1 MSNQQNDIYYENLE
15 EFLQEL
21 PDKVADALSAWRI
34 ATLQREKVEAM
45 LHLRLKAEGEKM
57 SVGDLKAAIN
67 NNQERYDMM
76 LKEILAESEYNRLY
90 EKLLSAKKRASLR
103 TAF

>member
-1 MSNQQNDIYYENLE
+1 MSDNILSGEKDQIEDHLDK
-15 EFLQEL
+15 L
-21 PDKVADALSAWRI
+21 PDAVADALSAWRI
-34 ATLQREKVEAM
+34 ATLQREKIEAM
-45 LHLRLKAEGEKM
+45 LHLRLKAGEEKL
-57 SVGDLKAAIN
+57 SVGDMKAAIN

>member
-1 MSNQQNDIYYENLE
+1 MSDNILSGEKDQIEDQLDT
-15 EFLQEL
+15 L
-21 PDKVADALSAWRI
+21 PDQVADALSAWRI
-34 ATLQREKVEAM
+34 ATLQREKIEAM
-45 LHLRLKAEGEKM
+45 LHLRLKAGEEKL
-57 SVGDLKAAIN
+57 SVGDMKAAIN

-76 LKEILAESEYNRLY
+76 LKEILAETEYQRLY

>member
-1 MSNQQNDIYYENLE
+1 MDNIE
-15 EFLQEL
+15 ETLIDL
-21 PDKVADALSAWRI
+21 PDQVANALSAWRI

-45 LHLRLKAEGEKM
+45 LHLRLKASEEKM
-57 SVGDLKAAIN
+57 TAGDLKAAIN

-76 LKEILAESEYNRLY
+76 LKEILAETEYNRLY

>member
-1 MSNQQNDIYYENLE
+1 LSDNILSGEKDQIEDQLDT
-15 EFLQEL
+15 L
-21 PDKVADALSAWRI
+21 PDQVADALSAWRI
-34 ATLQREKVEAM
+34 ATLQREKIEAM
-45 LHLRLKAEGEKM
+45 LHLRLKAGEEKL
-57 SVGDLKAAIN
+57 SVGDMKAAIN

-76 LKEILAESEYNRLY
+76 LKEILAETEYQRLY